1 MSLDVIAGRSRYP
14 DTMGRWAPGAETR
27 LRLAALEL
35 FAEHGYE
42 ETTVAEIA
50 ERAGLTART
59 FFRYFADK
67 REVLFG
73 GSDLLT
79 ERFTTAARSAPA
91 DAPPIRVVAAA
102 LDEFAAMV
110 GEDRGWSRQRRAV
123 IDATPELL
131 ERELVKLA
139 AMASALAGVLRERGA
154 DDLEATLA
162 AETGIAVLR
171 TAFERWTD
179 DEVDTSLPD
188 LMHESLARLQGLAA
202 G

>member
-1 MSLDVIAGRSRYP
+1 MSRDVIAWDPRYP
-14 DTMGRWAPGAETR
+14 GAMGRWAPGAETR

-35 FAEHGYE
+35 FAERGYE

-59 FFRYFADK
+59 FFRYFSDK

-73 GSDLLT
+73 GSDVLT
-79 ERFTTAARSAPA
+79 QRFTTAARSAPA
-91 DAPPIRVVAAA
+91 DASPIRVVAAA
-102 LDEFAAMV
+102 LDEFAVMV
-110 GEDRGWSRQRRAV
+110 GEDRHWSRQRRAV

-139 AMASALAGVLRERGA
+139 TMSAALAGVLRERGVG
-154 DDLEATLA
+154 DLEATLA
-162 AETGIAVLR
+162 AETGVAVLR

-179 DEVDTSLPD
+179 DDVDASLED
-188 LMHESLARLQGLAA
+188 LMRESLAKLQGIAA

>member
-1 MSLDVIAGRSRYP
+1 
-14 DTMGRWAPGAETR
+14 MGRWAPGAETR

-35 FAEHGYE
+35 FAERGFE
-42 ETTVAEIA
+42 ATTVAEIA

-67 REVLFG
+67 REVLFD

-79 ERFTTAARSAPA
+79 ERFTAAARSAPS

-102 LDEFAAMV
+102 LDEFATLV
-110 GEDRGWSRQRRAV
+110 GEDRGWARRRRAV
-123 IDATPELL
+123 IDTTPELL

-139 AMASALAGVLRERGA
+139 TMSAALAGVLRERGVG
-154 DDLEATLA
+154 DLEAGLA

-171 TAFERWTD
+171 IAFERWTGA
-179 DEVDTSLPD
+179 EVDATLPE
-188 LMHESLARLQGLAA
+188 LMGESLARLQEIAA